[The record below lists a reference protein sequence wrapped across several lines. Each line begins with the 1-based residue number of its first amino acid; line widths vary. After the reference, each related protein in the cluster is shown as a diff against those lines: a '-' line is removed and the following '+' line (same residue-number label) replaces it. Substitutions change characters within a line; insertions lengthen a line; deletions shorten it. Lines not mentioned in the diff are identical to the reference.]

1 MEQDIKL
8 IDCHETASLS
18 KFWYKIDGE
27 NYLVKGNHAGNT
39 EPIMEVLSANLLDVL
54 DYTHAEYEIG
64 LMNDF
69 PEIVPADGHRL
80 VSISKALPEIEGCTR
95 MSLFSIM
102 VEHAYTSGRNLDSIT
117 NEYAITM
124 LKLMKEK
131 DRFEFLKQLHFDAI
145 VGNTDR
151 HFNNIEYYVYDNIQN
166 WTDDLGIKCIVPVY
180 DVGSTL
186 LHEEDEHSYKIDD
199 AKPFRCTH
207 EAQIKFI
214 QDTFDYS
221 HSFGN
226 PKEIYK
232 RWYESSSPVMDKCIS
247 NERKLRVCNYLKRRL
262 ELYATI

>member
-1 MEQDIKL
+1 
-8 IDCHETASLS
+8 
-18 KFWYKIDGE
+18 
-27 NYLVKGNHAGNT
+27 
-39 EPIMEVLSANLLDVL
+39 
-54 DYTHAEYEIG
+54 
-64 LMNDF
+64 
-69 PEIVPADGHRL
+69 
-80 VSISKALPEIEGCTR
+80 

-117 NEYAITM
+117 NGYAITM

-151 HFNNIEYYVYDNIQN
+151 HFNNVEYYVYDNIQN
-166 WTDDLGIKCIVPVY
+166 WTDDLGIKCIVPMF
-180 DVGSTL
+180 DVGASL
-186 LHEEDEHSYKIDD
+186 LHEEDERSYTLDT

-207 EAQIKFI
+207 ETQIKFI
-214 QDTFDYS
+214 QDTFGYS

-232 RWYESSSPVMDKCIS
+232 RWYELSSPVMDKYMS
-247 NERKLRVCNYLKRRL
+247 NERKLRVCDYLQRRL